1 MCGDD
6 DAANGDGSA
15 GARGPLARMTD
26 RGSDVDD
33 AAAPAAPNGVDV
45 VPVSAEA
52 APIPAPAP
60 PEAAPLRAVPVAAGD
75 PVPRWLRSGAAI
87 AWRLLVVVAAIAVTA
102 YALAYLRIVVLPVI
116 VAVLVSTVL
125 RPPTRWLIRHRF
137 SSGAAALTVLLAAIA
152 LLVCA
157 LAMAGAAVARQ
168 VSDLADSVQEGI
180 REAGDALSEPPFNV
194 SDADIDRYI
203 DNAGEQLSDSSGA
216 LTGGVVH
223 GAVIAGEV
231 ITGLIITLLL
241 LFFFLKDGP
250 SIWRWIVDTFGG
262 RRGRQLDELARRSYF
277 ALTGYVRG
285 LFLVGAA
292 DATMI
297 GAGLAILGVP
307 LVIPLMLLTFLAAF
321 VPLIGAF
328 TAGLAAVLIALV
340 DGGVVTALI
349 VLGLVVAVQQVE
361 GHLLY
366 PLIMGRTIHIHPIA
380 VILALATGG
389 ILAGIIGVFIS
400 VPILTLAAT
409 ALAYAREL
417 RESAAA
423 APPGP
428 APRSS

>member
-1 MCGDD
+1 MTADPHQ
-6 DAANGDGSA
+6 SA
-15 GARGPLARMTD
+15 GPEPDAKEAAPPAPLPEPVERAAEP
-26 RGSDVDD
+26 S
-33 AAAPAAPNGVDV
+33 AAHPHAAPAQ
-45 VPVSAEA
+45 
-52 APIPAPAP
+52 PAGPS
-60 PEAAPLRAVPVAAGD
+60 APLDD

-87 AWRLLVVVAAIAVTA
+87 GWRLLVLVAAVAVTA
-102 YALAYLRIVVLPVI
+102 YALAYLRIVVLPII
-116 VAVLVSTVL
+116 VALLVSTVL
-125 RPPTRWLIRHRF
+125 RPPTRWLTRHRF
-137 SSGAAALTVLLAAIA
+137 SDGAAALTVLLGAIA
-152 LLVCA
+152 VLVTA
-157 LAMAGAAVARQ
+157 LTMAGAAVARQ
-168 VSDLADSVQEGI
+168 VSDLADSVEDGI
-180 REAGDALSEPPFNV
+180 REAGDALSEPPFNL

-203 DNAGEQLSDSSGA
+203 DNAGEQLSDSSGS
-216 LTGGVVH
+216 LTGGLVH
-223 GAVIAGEV
+223 GAVLAGEV

-250 SIWRWIVDTFGG
+250 SMWRWIVDTFGG
-262 RRGRQLDELARRSYF
+262 RQRTRLDELAQRSYL

-285 LFLVGAA
+285 LVLVGAA

-307 LVIPLMLLTFLAAF
+307 LVIPLMLLTFLGAF
-321 VPLIGAF
+321 IPLIGAF
-328 TAGLAAVLIALV
+328 SAGLAAVLIALV

-417 RESAAA
+417 REPPPPPAPV
-423 APPGP
+423 APPG
-428 APRSS
+428 